1 MINIDANQGRI
12 GELWW
17 INSSTQ
23 PRSMFVPL
31 TIGIVDTGMVI
42 KRRLVQWGT
51 FGFGRAI
58 RIQMEPCDG

>member
-17 INSSTQ
+17 INSNTQ

-31 TIGIVDTGMVI
+31 TIGIIDTGDELNGI
-42 KRRLVQWGT
+42 ATELE
-51 FGFGRAI
+51 A
-58 RIQMEPCDG
+58 